1 MVAVASKGGVMVDQH
16 FGQAS
21 DFYIYE
27 CRDGKTKFKERRSVN
42 RYCDGAE
49 FCDGKGGGKQ
59 EGKMEKILETIDD
72 CACVIAIRIGE
83 SPKEK
88 LTAKGIHTLMSY
100 GRIEEAVAQAVEELK
115 TENGKE
121 TVL

>member
-1 MVAVASKGGVMVDQH
+1 MHLYFFAFLGGLALFLYGMQIM
-16 FGQAS
+16 G
-21 DFYIYE
+21 
-27 CRDGKTKFKERRSVN
+27 
-42 RYCDGAE
+42 
-49 FCDGKGGGKQ
+49 
-59 EGKMEKILETIDD
+59 EGLQKAAGNKMEKILETIDD